1 MRQFQ
6 PTDPDRPLAIR
17 ATAIGQLFEEWSP
30 PKDLFETVGPA
41 AVVDISGILVA
52 QPDGKSLD
60 FKTIVRA
67 TRAAAMSGAKAIVLR
82 VNSPGGDAIGMGECG
97 RELRAISK
105 ESGKPLIAWV
115 SREACSAAY
124 ALISAAATII
134 LDEFAQV
141 GSIGVYQPRLD
152 ATAADAATGMHWE
165 IISSGV
171 AKLDGN
177 PHTVI
182 TEAERRRT
190 KAKVDDL
197 ADLFFALVAEM
208 RPTLSAGKM
217 RDLDGA
223 TVIGQQAVKSG
234 LADLVGS
241 WSDVLATV
249 ASGDS
254 AKASA
259 TAKESVMADEE
270 KVDKKSAARKAIMGA
285 VEAMQKA
292 LDAAFGDDD
301 DKDKA
306 EGEPSEEDK
315 KKDEEA
321 KAKAKAEDEKKDAE
335 AKAKAKADEDE
346 KEKAKALAAKGSL
359 EAAIALGVANAESV
373 QSLKAELA
381 KRDEND
387 AREKLLALRPD
398 FDATMRATLALA
410 PIETVRDA
418 VNKWPRIG
426 GKGEPAVKP
435 PAALSARG
443 VQGAGGVAEGAL
455 APDVAEAMDRAMGL
469 KSEVHSGKGL
479 ERVQGGFS
487 TEFQPMTPEQA
498 AKRLAELTSGKAA

>member
-1 MRQFQ
+1 
-6 PTDPDRPLAIR
+6 
-17 ATAIGQLFEEWSP
+17 
-30 PKDLFETVGPA
+30 
-41 AVVDISGILVA
+41 
-52 QPDGKSLD
+52 
-60 FKTIVRA
+60 
-67 TRAAAMSGAKAIVLR
+67 
-82 VNSPGGDAIGMGECG
+82 
-97 RELRAISK
+97 
-105 ESGKPLIAWV
+105 
-115 SREACSAAY
+115 
-124 ALISAAATII
+124 
-134 LDEFAQV
+134 
-141 GSIGVYQPRLD
+141 
-152 ATAADAATGMHWE
+152 
-165 IISSGV
+165 
-171 AKLDGN
+171 
-177 PHTVI
+177 
-182 TEAERRRT
+182 
-190 KAKVDDL
+190 
-197 ADLFFALVAEM
+197 
-208 RPTLSAGKM
+208 
-217 RDLDGA
+217 
-223 TVIGQQAVKSG
+223 VKSG